1 MSRTRAPALVTVLL
15 AVTLVGCS
23 SSGSKAPATTVAPAT
38 TAAPVTSATTAAP
51 LTASFRGVTAT
62 TIKIGFAQID
72 FNCIKQ
78 YIDYNFGDQP
88 AISQVFVN
96 DINAHGGIL
105 GRKVVA
111 VYKKFCPIGNAQ
123 ALSTCTALTEDESV
137 FAVLGNL
144 YDSTGDAPLC
154 LSRDHN
160 TIYDGFDIQQ
170 SWIDKSPP
178 ALMVTIEFTGERRTS
193 VLMSLLKSQ
202 GTLNGKKV
210 ATFTDSNNASIVTS
224 IVKPALDGMGVA
236 QGSPGVVTIVG
247 SDTSAAQ
254 SQLDS
259 YIEKWKSEGVTAV
272 YLEGLFVA
280 SKQFVE
286 KIKQQMP
293 NVLLL
298 TDGFDAAQLGGQ
310 DETAAGLKP
319 NPYDGMLTADGPS
332 ESQQWQ
338 LPSVQACVKTYQDAT
353 GQTVVGPD
361 QLKPDAQGIRERVW
375 AAVRDTCG
383 QLSFFKQVAEKAGPN
398 LTNDTWRQA
407 VDSFGTIQLVDTPY
421 ASVHAGKYAAND
433 AFGMVVFDSTYGPKG
448 DFRHIGPIQDV
459 AS

>member
-1 MSRTRAPALVTVLL
+1 MGRPRVPAFVTVLL
-15 AVTLVGCS
+15 AVTLVACS
-23 SSGSKAPATTVAPAT
+23 SSGSKAPATT
-38 TAAPVTSATTAAP
+38 AAPVTSATTATTAAP

-72 FNCIKQ
+72 FNCLKQ
-78 YIDYNFGDQP
+78 FIDYNFGDQP
-88 AISQVFVN
+88 AISQVFVD

-105 GRKVVA
+105 GRKLVA
-111 VYKKFCPIGNAQ
+111 VYKKFCPIGNTQ
-123 ALSTCTALTEDESV
+123 ALATCTALTEDESV

-144 YDSTGDAPLC
+144 YDATGDAPLC
-154 LSRDHN
+154 LSRDHQ
-160 TIYDGFDIQQ
+160 TIYDGFDVQQ
-170 SWIDKSPP
+170 SWIDQSPP
-178 ALMVTIEFTGERRTS
+178 GLMVTIEFTAERRVS
-193 VLMSLLKSQ
+193 VLMSILKSQ
-202 GTLNGKKV
+202 GTLTGKKV
-210 ATFTDSNNASIVTS
+210 ATFTDQNNASIVTK

-259 YIEKWKSEGVTAV
+259 YIEKWKGEGVTAV
-272 YLEGLFVA
+272 YLEGLSVA

-310 DETAAGLKP
+310 DETAAGVKP
-319 NPYDGMLTADGPS
+319 NPYDGMITADGPS

-338 LPSVQACVKTYQDAT
+338 LPSVQACVKTYENAT

-361 QLKPDAQGIRERVW
+361 QLKPDANGVRVRVW

-383 QLSFFKQVAEKAGPN
+383 QLAFFKQVADKAGPN

-407 VDSFGTIQLVDTPY
+407 VDSFGTVQLVDTPY

-448 DFRHIGPIQDV
+448 DFRHVGPIQDI
-459 AS
+459 SS